1 MTRQVGSELA
11 GIDQHRTQLAIEALH
26 QFLSPPLE
34 SAVTAAAVAK
44 ITDGDAVDELAT
56 GIELSDEDVDLA
68 RIEGEAR
75 RLEPDDST
83 PRRRSGSSLSH
94 VCNSVDA

>member
-26 QFLSPPLE
+26 QFLSPLLE
-34 SAVTAAAVAK
+34 FSITAAAVAK
-44 ITDGDAVDELAT
+44 IADGEAINELT
-56 GIELSDEDVDLA
+56 PGIELSDVSVDLA

-75 RLEPDDST
+75 RHEPDDST

-94 VCNSVDA
+94 ACNSVDA